1 MVLSRTFTLCVDG
14 APTIVFAASNLSEA
28 RQLRAEQW
36 LLDDLCSFKTN
47 GKFLCTSTSKLL
59 VRKALPDEDITY
71 RRAADAGRIYDELM
85 LVFLIEP
92 DGVSGNEGQVVK
104 SLH

>member
-59 VRKALPDEDITY
+59 VRKALPDEVTSLI
-71 RRAADAGRIYDELM
+71 DELPM
-85 LVFLIEP
+85 
-92 DGVSGNEGQVVK
+92 QVAFTTN
-104 SLH
+104 

>member
-1 MVLSRTFTLCVDG
+1 
-14 APTIVFAASNLSEA
+14 
-28 RQLRAEQW
+28 
-36 LLDDLCSFKTN
+36 
-47 GKFLCTSTSKLL
+47 

-92 DGVSGNEGQVVK
+92 DGVAGNEGQVIK

>member
-47 GKFLCTSTSKLL
+47 GKFLCTSTSKCGKLYL
-59 VRKALPDEDITY
+59 TKTSLI
-71 RRAADAGRIYDELM
+71 DELPM
-85 LVFLIEP
+85 
-92 DGVSGNEGQVVK
+92 QVAFTTN
-104 SLH
+104 

>member
-14 APTIVFAASNLSEA
+14 APTIVFAAPNLSEA

-47 GKFLCTSTSKLL
+47 GKFLCTSTSRLL
-59 VRKALPDEDITY
+59 VRKALPDE
-71 RRAADAGRIYDELM
+71 AADAGRISDELM

-92 DGVSGNEGQVVK
+92 DGTAGNA
-104 SLH
+104 